1 MIRPKLVRCHAE
13 LLTTIAVT
21 GVAHTNGSS
30 MSETR
35 SDHAAPV
42 TPPEPK
48 PEDDPGM
55 HKVDEAAQEE
65 AAEERKDIGGYQ

>member
-1 MIRPKLVRCHAE
+1 
-13 LLTTIAVT
+13 
-21 GVAHTNGSS
+21 

-35 SDHAAPV
+35 TEDATPAK
-42 TPPEPK
+42 PPEPT
-48 PEDDPGM
+48 PEPQEGM